1 MDRILIGKKGKN
13 IEPGY
18 VWVPYIIEES
28 VPIVVDSNFNP
39 SLSLKNRYG
48 VLETKKERR
57 SKKIKKILENAK

>member
-1 MDRILIGKKGKN
+1 MDRILIGKKTKN

-48 VLETKKERR
+48 VLETKQQRR